1 MKRERTPLGR
11 LLDVPAD
18 EERLQAS
25 WTKVSA
31 RLGPRKRSWVAPAA
45 AVAALAAAALL
56 ILAWPP
62 APPTALSTAD
72 GRPVETVLTGSP
84 QDART
89 VALSD
94 ASELTLTA
102 GTEVE
107 ALESSSTRLALALR
121 RGRARFSVTPGGPR
135 RWTVDAGPVTVEV
148 VGTIFTVERTETSVD
163 VSVERGRVVVR
174 GEGVPDG
181 VRSLAAGEALHVAL
195 EIARLDPRPEVREP
209 GLTPAIEPS
218 LEVDHAVEAIAPAAR
233 PVEPTVGSE
242 VEPAEAPAR
251 TAESLLAEADA
262 ARRAGHVDEAL
273 ALLAEAAGRH
283 EEGASL
289 AALTRGRLLLE
300 RGRPDEAA
308 RDLRRALRGDLPPML
323 AESAEARLV
332 EALARS
338 GDVEGA
344 RQIADAYLRAYP
356 EGQWRAR
363 VEELVR

>member
-1 MKRERTPLGR
+1 MKSERTKLGR

-25 WTKVSA
+25 WTKVST

-45 AVAALAAAALL
+45 SVATLAAAALL

-62 APPTALSTAD
+62 AAPTALSTAD
-72 GRPVETVLTGSP
+72 GRPVETALTGSP
-84 QDART
+84 EDART

-195 EIARLDPRPEVREP
+195 EIARLDPLPDVREP
-209 GLTPAIEPS
+209 VIAPAIEPT
-218 LEVDHAVEAIAPAAR
+218 EVEPAPAIAPAVR
-233 PVEPTVGSE
+233 PTIEPTI
-242 VEPAEAPAR
+242 EAPAR

-262 ARRAGHVDEAL
+262 ARRSGHVDEAL

-283 EEGASL
+283 EEGAAL

-344 RQIADAYLRAYP
+344 RRVADAYLRAYP